1 MNQIAR
7 ATAIG
12 HPNDGDRDFYARLIA
27 RHSTESIVVT
37 GPDGR
42 VLWCNEAF
50 KRLSGY
56 ELDDMVAQV
65 PGELLQGPQTDP
77 ETVAEVARA
86 LAERREIQTEIVNY
100 TKAGAAYW
108 IEMRITPVFD
118 DDGTHTHFMA
128 IERDITQRKEIEAQA
143 ARMLAQE
150 KRMRTE
156 RQLLAQT
163 SEWLYSARSVD
174 EVLMVVERALGALF
188 PGSSGALFTYANS
201 RDVLDRMAVWGAPPA
216 EATPEY
222 FEPASCW
229 SLRRGRAYHY
239 GADVIAFP
247 CAHVADPAAE
257 YFCLPLIAHGET
269 IGLLHVVPDTQDE
282 DERAQQFQLA
292 LLCAEQ
298 MSLAL
303 ANVQMRQELLDQS
316 VRDPLT
322 GLPNRRWYVD
332 AAGRDFARAA
342 DKGTPV
348 ALISLDV
355 DHFKRFNDNHG
366 HDAGDTVLREI
377 GAAMTDHFPEDTY
390 PCRIGGEEFVV
401 LCASRT
407 CADAAV
413 LAEGFRD
420 VVRDLSIAHS
430 GGRLPPVTVS
440 AGIAAFPNDGND
452 LASVSKAADRALYR
466 AKAAGRDRVELAGTG
481 GPDVA
486 VGPPEASA

>member
-7 ATAIG
+7 ETATG
-12 HPNDGDRDFYARLIA
+12 QPLDGDRDFYARLIA

-42 VLWCNEAF
+42 VLWCNDAF

-56 ELDDMVAQV
+56 ELGEMIGQI
-65 PGELLQGPQTDP
+65 PGKLLQGPQTDP
-77 ETVAEVARA
+77 ETVAKIARA
-86 LAERREIQTEIVNY
+86 LADRCEINTEIVNY
-100 TKAGAAYW
+100 TKAGTAYW

-128 IERDITQRKEIEAQA
+128 IERDVTQRKSIEAQA

-150 KRMRTE
+150 TRMRTE
-156 RQLLAQT
+156 RQLLAQS
-163 SEWLYSARSVD
+163 SEWLYSARSTE
-174 EVLMVVERALGALF
+174 EVLMVVERAVGALF
-188 PGSSGALFTYANS
+188 PNSSGALFTYANS
-201 RDVLDRMAVWGAPPA
+201 RDVLDRRAVWGAPPE
-216 EATPEY
+216 EAPPDY

-247 CAHVADPAAE
+247 CAHVPAAPAQ

-269 IGLLHVVPDTQDE
+269 IGLLHVVPDAQDGE
-282 DERAQQFQLA
+282 ERAQQFQMA

-322 GLPNRRWYVD
+322 GLPNRRWYAD

-342 DKGTPV
+342 GKGTPV

-377 GAAMTDHFPEDTY
+377 GAAMTDHFPDDTY

-401 LCASRT
+401 LCANRT
-407 CADAAV
+407 GADAAA

-420 VVRDLSIAHS
+420 VVRGLSIVHS

-440 AGIAAFPNDGND
+440 AGIGAFPDDGND
-452 LASVSKAADRALYR
+452 LASVSTAADRALYR
-466 AKAAGRDRVELAGTG
+466 AKAAGRDRVERAGPG
-481 GPDVA
+481 GPDIA
-486 VGPPEASA
+486 VGMPSGSA